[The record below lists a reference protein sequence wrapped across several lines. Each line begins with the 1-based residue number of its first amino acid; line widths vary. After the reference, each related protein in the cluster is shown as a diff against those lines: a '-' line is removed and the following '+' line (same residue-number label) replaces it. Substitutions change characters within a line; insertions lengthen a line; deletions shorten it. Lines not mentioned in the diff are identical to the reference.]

1 MSMGVLTFS
10 RLNLPRV
17 NGKLKRKK
25 RGSTKWKTLL
35 QSCQINLLP
44 NINCVVFF
52 AIYKIRRPKT
62 LEYNHPHINR
72 TPEANGLKVFQV
84 KYWKKFCHNLS

>member
-44 NINCVVFF
+44 NINCGFLS
-52 AIYKIRRPKT
+52 YLQNTKT
-62 LEYNHPHINR
+62 ED
-72 TPEANGLKVFQV
+72 T
-84 KYWKKFCHNLS
+84 

>member
-62 LEYNHPHINR
+62 LE
-72 TPEANGLKVFQV
+72 
-84 KYWKKFCHNLS
+84 